1 MNIGITPKLY
11 TLALFLWQV
20 YRHRSDV
27 ESGDT
32 KGIFALPAAEAW
44 FLGVEENL
52 FQDSYKQ
59 LDDSDNCWFLFLLL
73 DIKKTCESG
82 IEDVVYKVSI
92 NGYTVIIDDDE
103 LNAASEDMFG
113 LGEGYELQEEPQVK
127 ELLAAKGWQR
137 FNFLDYVEE
146 LIAEA
151 KD

>member
-1 MNIGITPKLY
+1 
-11 TLALFLWQV
+11 
-20 YRHRSDV
+20 
-27 ESGDT
+27 
-32 KGIFALPAAEAW
+32 
-44 FLGVEENL
+44 
-52 FQDSYKQ
+52 
-59 LDDSDNCWFLFLLL
+59 LL

-127 ELLAAKGWQR
+127 ELLAAKDWQR

-151 KD
+151 KG